1 MESSRLTQAL
11 SDLAFVDEAAIAAM
25 TAIIQTADLVETK
38 ENRTIFPGCDDY
50 GQYVAK
56 ASFLIATAMLE
67 QRETVRSLYQQALDE
82 QEEGEAA

>member
-25 TAIIQTADLVETK
+25 TAIIQTADFETK